1 MTTEIKETI
10 PRASSGP
17 LLAGPTKIRGWGR
30 SSMTKLA
37 FTGQALNGRSRQ
49 DLPAASDH
57 FKSFRRSPRN
67 VGLRRNRPS
76 EGQAAV
82 EQLGVS
88 ATIATSLG

>member
-10 PRASSGP
+10 SRASSGL

-49 DLPAASDH
+49 DLPAASDQVET
-57 FKSFRRSPRN
+57 FVSGCAN
-67 VGLRRNRPS
+67 V
-76 EGQAAV
+76 AV
-82 EQLGVS
+82 CLKQ
-88 ATIATSLG
+88 SLGLLQERIC

>member
-10 PRASSGP
+10 SRASSGL

-49 DLPAASDH
+49 DLPAASDQNMS
-57 FKSFRRSPRN
+57 FGGRASNGSFRQNQPWPNTKPYGSSAPQNRSFD
-67 VGLRRNRPS
+67 S
-76 EGQAAV
+76 E
-82 EQLGVS
+82 
-88 ATIATSLG
+88 